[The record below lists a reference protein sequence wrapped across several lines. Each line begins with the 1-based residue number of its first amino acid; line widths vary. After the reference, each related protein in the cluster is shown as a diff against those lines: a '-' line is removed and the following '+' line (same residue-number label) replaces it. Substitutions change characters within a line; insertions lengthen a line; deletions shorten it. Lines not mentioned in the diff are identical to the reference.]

1 MKNEL
6 PLSTEHRLLCYGDDS
21 FNDAIAFSEEYIS
34 ETLAVISDISF
45 NGVKIDNLETSQK
58 ECENILLE
66 VKNGDIYGYANL
78 YCHPLRAAI
87 TLDASNKIDLS
98 FKVNKHIPLNSWSCI
113 AAYIMPCQ
121 DKKVFEKSNSHLH
134 MFGRY
139 SKRGF
144 FYNHNG
150 DCELLLV
157 ESDVLLKPYYIRI
170 YNKEHTIIFSA
181 SSDSV
186 NWFQLC
192 TKDNIYTDNCKCG
205 ILLDFGEAEYY
216 NWLYSRHIQIFC
228 EKNIIGSRKPI
239 DYFYFDSFDC
249 IEKNNPHV
257 KQFCIPKRLVPSDT
271 EENLCRFITEAI
283 NNKQYVDLCLDEY
296 YIEGRSAY
304 AKYSFMHYNMLY
316 GYDDVK
322 MSCKILGYNQD
333 QKLSISETSV
343 HDIYQAFVNASNSD
357 VFLRQ
362 YNTNDY
368 IEKLDYKMII
378 SEIDDYLNGVDSAA
392 RYPYACK
399 ERTSYCFGIS
409 IYDLLLDNKEN
420 LAYMAKDLRI
430 PYFILEHKKLLKD
443 RVVFLTYRLK
453 FDNLTAKA
461 LIDLC
466 DTLLKEANIVLM
478 LSIKAQIK
486 KAANCEIRGL
496 TKHVKQLRETERILL
511 MKLYFKLV
519 KAVNYY
525 DEKPY

>member
-1 MKNEL
+1 M
-6 PLSTEHRLLCYGDDS
+6 
-21 FNDAIAFSEEYIS
+21 
-34 ETLAVISDISF
+34 
-45 NGVKIDNLETSQK
+45 
-58 ECENILLE
+58 
-66 VKNGDIYGYANL
+66 
-78 YCHPLRAAI
+78 
-87 TLDASNKIDLS
+87 
-98 FKVNKHIPLNSWSCI
+98 
-113 AAYIMPCQ
+113 
-121 DKKVFEKSNSHLH
+121 
-134 MFGRY
+134 
-139 SKRGF
+139 
-144 FYNHNG
+144 
-150 DCELLLV
+150 
-157 ESDVLLKPYYIRI
+157 
-170 YNKEHTIIFSA
+170 
-181 SSDSV
+181 
-186 NWFQLC
+186 
-192 TKDNIYTDNCKCG
+192 
-205 ILLDFGEAEYY
+205 
-216 NWLYSRHIQIFC
+216 
-228 EKNIIGSRKPI
+228 
-239 DYFYFDSFDC
+239 
-249 IEKNNPHV
+249 
-257 KQFCIPKRLVPSDT
+257 
-271 EENLCRFITEAI
+271 
-283 NNKQYVDLCLDEY
+283 DLCLDEY

-392 RYPYACK
+392 RYPYTCK